1 MISASGCLAPPN
13 APLLLALF
21 ARIAII
27 LALLS
32 IPLGVQAQGVLRD
45 DFEGPDLALK
55 PAGGDGRHRVELH
68 QRVDTGPH
76 SGQRCEQLRITG
88 GGSTAIYY
96 SYPLQP
102 ARVISELS
110 MGLWLRSDRPGLQVV
125 ARVVLPNSPHPTT
138 GEPLT
143 TLIRGAD
150 YRQVGMWQL
159 LKVDNLPRAVELQV
173 RVLRSQFGPQVD
185 PREAYV
191 DLLLVNVYGGAGT
204 TNVWIDDLEMTGA
217 VPLSAV
223 ATREPV
229 REPAAPGSPT
239 LAAPS
244 NRLPAAMA
252 QSVMPSVELKNR
264 LLVGDKP
271 FFPRIIQFRGEPL
284 ARLQQLGFNC
294 VRLGQRA
301 TPELLSDAARLQLW
315 LIAPPPPMET
325 LRRGAAPPNAPPQS
339 SAIGAEYDPV
349 LAWDLG
355 SGLTNRQFEVT
366 RQWAAAVQAADG
378 RGRPILCGAADDLQ
392 NYTRPPFK
400 VFLSER
406 EPLGTTLELNRY
418 ASWLTE
424 RSQFAR
430 AGAPLWATI
439 PTQASPELLEQMRLV
454 ARLAVPPPVWQ
465 EAQVRTLIHQALA
478 SRARGIYFTSESRL
492 DAEDPITRGRAVML
506 ELLNL
511 ELQLIERWPADGNFS
526 ALADTSDPQTTGAV
540 LETEHSRLLLP
551 IYQPPGG
558 QFVTGTQGA
567 ALISVTVAGV
577 PEGDDAYE
585 LSLTGL
591 RPLRSTRRAGGTQVV
606 LVDKSRDS
614 LVVFTRDPYVL
625 RNLKESLDKFH
636 RRALHLTRELVTLQ
650 LAEVDATAGRLGT
663 VGQGINLA
671 KEVRTTVENDLK
683 QCAALAPTDISRAY
697 DEARHALQALRQL
710 ERVYWEQATRGAA
723 PLSDPLSASF
733 GTLVVRD
740 ALLRQLASL
749 PRSPNRLA
757 EGACENLAAM
767 MAAGWKHYQHQQP
780 AIQTGVDLTPRAAHT
795 GAAGLLLRAMPADDK
810 VRPSAVETPP
820 VWVSTAPLVVEAG
833 DLVQIQ
839 AWVRIDVPIVAS
851 ADGLVVLDSHSGE
864 PLAARL
870 HKTAGWQQLT
880 LYRAATRPGPL
891 VVTFALAGLGEA
903 AIDDVTMQIVERGP
917 AVPQQASR

>member
-1 MISASGCLAPPN
+1 M
-13 APLLLALF
+13 F

-32 IPLGVQAQGVLRD
+32 IPLGVQAQGVVRD
-45 DFEGPDLALK
+45 DFEGPEPVLK

-76 SGQRCEQLRITG
+76 SGQRCEQIRITG

-96 SYPLQP
+96 SYPVKP

-125 ARVVLPNSPHPTT
+125 ARVVLPNSAHPST

-159 LKVDNLPRAVELQV
+159 LRVDDLPRALELQV

-185 PREAYV
+185 PREAFV

-204 TNVWIDDLEMTGA
+204 TNVWIDDLEVAGA

-223 ATREPV
+223 STRAPA
-229 REPAAPGSPT
+229 REPAAPVMT
-239 LAAPS
+239 ARAAPV
-244 NRLPAAMA
+244 RLPEAMA
-252 QSVMPSVELKNR
+252 PSVMPSVELRNR
-264 LLVGDKP
+264 LLVGGEP
-271 FFPRIIQFRGEPL
+271 FFPRIIEYRGEPL

-294 VRLGQRA
+294 VRLGQPA
-301 TPELLSDAARLQLW
+301 TPELLADAARLQLW
-315 LIAPPPPMET
+315 LIVPPPPMEI
-325 LRRGAAPPNAPPQS
+325 LRRAAAPPNGPSQS
-339 SAIGAEYDPV
+339 PAIGAEYDPV

-355 SGLTNRQFEVT
+355 SGLTNRQFDVT
-366 RQWAAAVQAADG
+366 RQWAAAVQAGDG

-400 VFLSER
+400 VFLAER
-406 EPLGTTLELNRY
+406 ETLGTTLELNRY

-424 RSQFAR
+424 RAQFAR

-454 ARLAVPPPVWQ
+454 ARYPVPPPVWQ
-465 EAQVRTLIHQALA
+465 EAQIRTLVHQALA
-478 SRARGIYFTSESRL
+478 SRARGLCFTSESRL
-492 DAEDPITRGRAVML
+492 DAEDPATRGRAAML

-511 ELQLIERWPADGNFS
+511 ELQLIERWPAAGNFS
-526 ALADTSDPQTTGAV
+526 AMADTSNPQTTGAV
-540 LETEHSRLLLP
+540 LETERSRLLLP

-558 QFVTGTQGA
+558 QFVTGTQAA
-567 ALISVTVAGV
+567 ALISFTVAGV

-591 RPLRSTRRAGGTQVV
+591 RPLRSARRAGGTQVV
-606 LVDKSRDS
+606 LADKSRDS
-614 LVVFTRDPYVL
+614 LVVFTSDPHVL
-625 RNLKESLDKFH
+625 RNLRQSLDKIH

-650 LAEVDATAGRLGT
+650 LAEVDAAAGRLGSI
-663 VGQGINLA
+663 GQGIDLA
-671 KEVRTTVENDLK
+671 KETRTTVESDLR
-683 QCAALAPTDISRAY
+683 QAAALAATDVARAY
-697 DEARHALQALRQL
+697 DEARHALQVLRQL
-710 ERVYWEQATRGAA
+710 ERVYWERATSGAG
-723 PLSDPLSASF
+723 PLPDPLSASF
-733 GTLVVRD
+733 GTLAARD
-740 ALLRQLASL
+740 PLLRQLATY

-757 EGACENLAAM
+757 EGGCENLAAM

-795 GAAGLLLRAMPADDK
+795 GAAGLLLRATPADEK

-820 VWVSTAPLVVEAG
+820 VWVSTAPLVLEAG

-839 AWVRIDVPIVAS
+839 AWVRIDVPIAAS

-880 LYRAATRPGPL
+880 LYRAATRSGPFL
-891 VVTFALAGLGEA
+891 VTFALAGLGEA
-903 AIDDVTMQIVERGP
+903 SIDDVTMQIVERGP
-917 AVPQQASR
+917 AGSQQARR